1 MLTTVP
7 PCNLQCWYCILQ
19 VPCMSCSPPPPP
31 YLDLIQVVPGILSK
45 ISTSHLLTVH
55 HHPRQHLNASYLHVR
70 FWGSFSLA
78 SFACL
83 YPAHRLWH
91 DFRFLLKWYCVC
103 LLGRVW
109 GRGQWQKGWNCWFYQ
124 SWHCLQ
130 FCFSAFQCIFIK
142 DNVNNMSPFLSEH
155 KKHIRVI
162 PGLHSAMKPYMSY
175 MHDHWLLHFLCL
187 A

>member
-1 MLTTVP
+1 MLTTAP
-7 PCNLQCWYCILQ
+7 PRNLQCWYCILQ
-19 VPCMSCSPPPPP
+19 VLCMSCSPPPPP
-31 YLDLIQVVPGILSK
+31 YLNLIQVVAGKSLPAICSLC
-45 ISTSHLLTVH
+45 T
-55 HHPRQHLNASYLHVR
+55 SYLHVW

-91 DFRFLLKWYCVC
+91 DLRFLLKWYCVC

-109 GRGQWQKGWNCWFYQ
+109 GRGQWRKGWNCWFYQ
-124 SWHCLQ
+124 SWQCLQ

-142 DNVNNMSPFLSEH
+142 DNINNMSPFLSEH

-175 MHDHWLLHFLCL
+175 MQVHWLLHFVCL